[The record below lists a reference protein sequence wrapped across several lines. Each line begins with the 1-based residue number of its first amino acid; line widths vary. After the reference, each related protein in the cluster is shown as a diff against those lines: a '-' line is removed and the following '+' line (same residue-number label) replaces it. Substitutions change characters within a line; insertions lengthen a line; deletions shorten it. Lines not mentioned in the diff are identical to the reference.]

1 MVLLKVS
8 PWKGVCFRK
17 RGKLGPG
24 YIGPFRIIARVG
36 KVTYRL
42 KLPEELTRIHST
54 FHVSQLRK
62 CIMDQEAVVSLDDIQ
77 VKERLNYVER
87 PVAIL
92 ERNKKILWNK
102 EMPLVKVHWEHQ
114 RGSEWTWE
122 PEAEMREHYPT
133 LFTSVDFEDEV

>member
-1 MVLLKVS
+1 MGPQFIGS
-8 PWKGVCFRK
+8 FRVV
-17 RGKLGPG
+17 
-24 YIGPFRIIARVG
+24 ARVG
-36 KVTYRL
+36 RVAYRL
-42 KLPEELTRIHST
+42 ELPEELSRIHST

-77 VKERLNYVER
+77 VDERLNYVER

-92 ERNKKILWNK
+92 EKKKKILRNK
-102 EMPLVKVHWEHQ
+102 EIPLVKVQWEHQ

-133 LFTSVDFEDEV
+133 LFILADFKGEV